1 MTPIM
6 GKEMRVRLGAFCR
19 FLTPSA
25 GESGRSVPQSEIARA
40 PAPMTFRLVALCLL
54 LSSALQ
60 MAHGQ
65 TLSADSLK
73 QIQFNLKPGTQI
85 PLDLKFQDEAGKTVR
100 LGDCF
105 GQKPVIL
112 VLGYY
117 RCPMLCSV
125 VLNGM
130 IGSVQDMAWDI
141 GKQFEVINVSIDPG
155 ETPALAAAK
164 KRSYVTRYGRPGAG
178 QGWHFL
184 VGGAPAIRQLTE
196 TVGFEYA
203 YDAQVQQYAHPS
215 GLVVLTAKG
224 KVSQYLSGV
233 EFSTPVLQR
242 ALETAA
248 AQKIGS
254 PLRQLFMLCFHYGPA
269 TGKYGRLVL
278 LAVRVTAVLTLLVLV
293 KIIFGLRRQ
302 DRRAAPSPT
311 PGPAKTG

>member
-1 MTPIM
+1 MN
-6 GKEMRVRLGAFCR
+6 A
-19 FLTPSA
+19 
-25 GESGRSVPQSEIARA
+25 RS
-40 PAPMTFRLVALCLL
+40 VALCLL
-54 LSSALQ
+54 LSAALQ

-73 QIQFNLKPGTQI
+73 QIQFNQKPGAQI
-85 PLDLKFQDEAGKTVR
+85 PLDSKFQDEAGKTVR
-100 LGDCF
+100 LSDYF
-105 GQKPVIL
+105 GQKPVML

-130 IGSVQDMAWDI
+130 IGSAQDMQWEI

-164 KRSYVTRYGRPGAG
+164 KKSYVTRYGRPGAAA
-178 QGWHFL
+178 GWHFL
-184 VGGAPAIRQLTE
+184 VGGAAAIRQLTE
-196 TVGFEYA
+196 AVGFQYA
-203 YDAQVQQYAHPS
+203 YDAQVQQDAHPS
-215 GLVVLTAKG
+215 GLVILTDKG

-233 EFSTPVLQR
+233 EFSTPVLQS

-248 AQKIGS
+248 SEKIGS
-254 PLRQLFMLCFHYGPA
+254 PIRQLFMLCFHYGPA
-269 TGKYGRLVL
+269 TGKYGRLVMV
-278 LAVRVTAVLTLLVLV
+278 AVRVLAVLTLLFLA
-293 KIIFGLRRQ
+293 KIIFSLSRQ